1 MYLNLKTNDKIIV
14 FVYLLL
20 VQVLATEQKNTE
32 PGAGN
37 DMLQLQFNMVSWP
50 ELKLILRSDPI
61 EALNN
66 GFVWNSWKT

>member
-37 DMLQLQFNMVSWP
+37 DMLQLQFNMVS
-50 ELKLILRSDPI
+50 
-61 EALNN
+61 
-66 GFVWNSWKT
+66 